1 MMSMLDKLNTEGGHF
16 IAPFFCREIRADKE
30 RQRIIR
36 TGRNKFNTKPK
47 DVSLLS
53 ECDTTAQSDK
63 VQVAQRCVQ

>member
-1 MMSMLDKLNTEGGHF
+1 MHL
-16 IAPFFCREIRADKE
+16 FFCREIRADKE

-53 ECDTTAQSDK
+53 ECVLVIPLPRVIRFKWPKDVYSSDT
-63 VQVAQRCVQ
+63 CP